1 MLRPCRSYL
10 PLRSLE
16 SAIAGPVLLSQ
27 ADAAILDPAA
37 VRDPGALAA
46 VLRHYPNPRQ
56 SRGVRLN
63 AAHASRTIGPLAT
76 LLALAPDTIDL
87 VILSGVGDPADV
99 RNFAVTLQ
107 EIATVGSPPRLDVE
121 VAERTAAST
130 IGLIAAAL
138 GPGRGLHMA
147 DRPEEDPP
155 GNADLCGVRL
165 IDLGGQ
171 PGTLPGSFHGRFH
184 GRWIAEPGE
193 AATCNALFTPT
204 IEQVRQARRV
214 LGACA
219 AAEEDSLPAV
229 ILDGRVVH
237 LRSIRQAEQ
246 TLAVAAF
253 L

>member
-16 SAIAGPVLLSQ
+16 SAVAGPILLSQ

-37 VRDPGALAA
+37 ARDPEALAA
-46 VLRHYPNPRQ
+46 TLRHYPNPRQ

-63 AAHASRTIGPLAT
+63 AANASRTIGTLAT
-76 LLALAPDTIDL
+76 LLALAPDAIDL
-87 VILSGVGDPADV
+87 VILSGVGDPAEV
-99 RNFAVTLQ
+99 RNFAATLR
-107 EIATVGSPPRLDVE
+107 EITTAGSPPGLDIE
-121 VAERTAAST
+121 MAEGTEAST
-130 IGLIAAAL
+130 IGPIAAAL

-147 DRPEEDPP
+147 ARPEEYPP

-165 IDLGGQ
+165 IDIGSQ
-171 PGTLPGSFHGRFH
+171 PGASPGSFHGR
-184 GRWIAEPGE
+184 WLTEPGE

-204 IEQVRQARRV
+204 MEQVRQARRV
-214 LGACA
+214 LDACA
-219 AAEEDSLPAV
+219 AAEDDSLPAV

-246 TLAVAAF
+246 TLALAAF